1 MGERKRAGC
10 RWADGKL
17 LEKCCSGLYGLGGK
31 VILFFAL
38 LSAGVLLICNLL
50 QTCRVGYNLYE
61 VVEIEGTSVIAILFA
76 AAGLGI
82 LLILQEKLSFL
93 KERDVFRFFMILY
106 LIAGIYWI
114 LNISTMLRAD
124 AMHVRNG
131 ALLSAQGDF
140 SFLELGQDIRN
151 HPWQL
156 GMITYERL
164 LGKFSKNVQLLFL
177 VNLFMILGI
186 NYMTYRL
193 ADLVFSHNHRTN
205 LLTILFTFAF
215 LPQFFFL
222 AFAYGLIPGF
232 FFLTGGFYF
241 QQRYFAEKK
250 NWQAAVCIVM
260 TVTAVV
266 LKGNNLAGG
275 IAMALLFFM
284 RLLKEQKVRYLLMAL
299 VLMACIQASSP
310 LMIAAYE
317 RESGIKLNSGEP
329 KLLYIAM
336 GIWPENRENGAGR
349 YCGYNDYTF
358 GQANFD
364 PETANE
370 MAKEHIGESIAHY
383 MADPKDATV
392 FFSKKLVT
400 LWCDPL
406 FQSLWSGP
414 LSDAGQTVDT
424 RILESLYHGE
434 KLEGLAEGYMKSFL
448 ILLLALACAYILNR
462 TCRSEGFWYAL
473 LYAVGGFLLHIVWEA
488 KSQYTYP
495 YVFVLIPGCARAL
508 AGMGD
513 FIPARVN
520 QFLHRVRL
528 RWKKEGEEA

>member
-215 LPQFFFL
+215 L
-222 AFAYGLIPGF
+222 
-232 FFLTGGFYF
+232 
-241 QQRYFAEKK
+241 
-250 NWQAAVCIVM
+250 V
-260 TVTAVV
+260 
-266 LKGNNLAGG
+266 
-275 IAMALLFFM
+275 
-284 RLLKEQKVRYLLMAL
+284 
-299 VLMACIQASSP
+299 
-310 LMIAAYE
+310 
-317 RESGIKLNSGEP
+317 
-329 KLLYIAM
+329 
-336 GIWPENRENGAGR
+336 
-349 YCGYNDYTF
+349 
-358 GQANFD
+358 
-364 PETANE
+364 
-370 MAKEHIGESIAHY
+370 
-383 MADPKDATV
+383 
-392 FFSKKLVT
+392 
-400 LWCDPL
+400 
-406 FQSLWSGP
+406 
-414 LSDAGQTVDT
+414 
-424 RILESLYHGE
+424 
-434 KLEGLAEGYMKSFL
+434 
-448 ILLLALACAYILNR
+448 LACAYILNR